1 MDPNLFR
8 ILFMGLVLFKLS
20 LVLYAYIYI
29 WIELAFLFLECL
41 DRNICN

>member
-20 LVLYAYIYI
+20 LVLYAYI

-41 DRNICN
+41 DRNVCN